1 MTGRVFQS
9 ALPRGE
15 RPITGGNKN
24 GTYYFNPRSR
34 EGSDMMQLEKVE
46 RCRISIRAPARG
58 ATKNYTTIKSKQ
70 PISIRAP
77 ARGATMTVQ
86 YYLIDDI
93 ISIRAPARGA
103 TYECCQNSAEI
114 GISIRAPARGAT
126 YNN

>member
-46 RCRISIRAPARG
+46 RCRISIRAPAHDPKHVDFNPRSREG
-58 ATKNYTTIKSKQ
+58 SDIFHILFDSYVV
-70 PISIRAP
+70 ISIRAP
-77 ARGATMTVQ
+77 ARGAT
-86 YYLIDDI
+86 L
-93 ISIRAPARGA
+93 SL
-103 TYECCQNSAEI
+103 C
-114 GISIRAPARGAT
+114 
-126 YNN
+126 

>member
-58 ATKNYTTIKSKQ
+58 ATGIPDAHDPKHVDFNPRSREGSDIFHILFDSYVV
-70 PISIRAP
+70 ISIRAP
-77 ARGATMTVQ
+77 ARGATLT
-86 YYLIDDI
+86 L
-93 ISIRAPARGA
+93 
-103 TYECCQNSAEI
+103 C
-114 GISIRAPARGAT
+114 
-126 YNN
+126 

>member
-1 MTGRVFQS
+1 
-9 ALPRGE
+9 
-15 RPITGGNKN
+15 
-24 GTYYFNPRSR
+24 
-34 EGSDMMQLEKVE
+34 
-46 RCRISIRAPARG
+46 
-58 ATKNYTTIKSKQ
+58 
-70 PISIRAP
+70 
-77 ARGATMTVQ
+77 MTVQ